1 MKCLTLLV
9 LFLAFTLNAQ
19 QKRTLTP
26 EDVVDTRWKARR
38 LRCDGAWRSE
48 QTGNS

>member
-1 MKCLTLLV
+1 MRRLSLLV

-26 EDVVDTRWKARR
+26 EDPELWQPSHPAD
-38 LRCDGAWRSE
+38 SF
-48 QTGNS
+48 